1 MKKNDYDNYILTQ
14 KDKYVK
20 KVGESANPSDCWLAG
35 FNTCTRLWLA
45 NICTPVVSQLVM
57 GGIYYLRRESKS
69 LTIEEAM
76 SKKPKVPVS
85 FIGKLHS
92 GHGAK
97 LTFVDIYDIPLSTA
111 VDGFKDID
119 LYAGWIIDVPIPANR
134 AAYFAYYPPSAA
146 SPSDEDDD

>member
-1 MKKNDYDNYILTQ
+1 MNRSDYENYILTQ

-35 FNTCTRLWLA
+35 FTACTRLWLA
-45 NICTPVVSQLVM
+45 NITTPIVSQLVM

-69 LTIEEAM
+69 MTIEEAM

-85 FIGKLHS
+85 FVGKLHS
-92 GHGAK
+92 GHGSK
-97 LTFVDIYDIPLSTA
+97 LTFVDIYDIPLNTA

-119 LYAGWIIDVPIPANR
+119 LHAGWIIDVPIPANR
-134 AAYFAYYPPSAA
+134 AAYHSYYPPA
-146 SPSDEDDD
+146 SQNKEEDDDD